1 MLFPSGQVNTAVNE
15 LDFVQKLT
23 FCTATS
29 IGNQLED
36 VFFFSREKNIKNVR
50 EEG

>member
-1 MLFPSGQVNTAVNE
+1 MLFLSGQVNTAVNE

-29 IGNQLED
+29 IGNQLQD
-36 VFFFSREKNIKNVR
+36 VFFQGKEY
-50 EEG
+50 

>member
-1 MLFPSGQVNTAVNE
+1 MRIDVLFPSGQVNTAVNE

-36 VFFFSREKNIKNVR
+36 VFFFPGKRILKM
-50 EEG
+50 